1 MATQTIL
8 STALP
13 HGVRTEQGKT
23 SLHLS
28 AFLSPRLAGADTLA
42 GFPDWLDW
50 PAAGIEFDVSIG
62 GTVVRA
68 EKLPQDLRSD
78 LWKKLFGG
86 GAAVGAATAPPMPP
100 EQTFVRSYPVRN
112 VRNFVRDQYALM
124 AANNPTDHPTIV
136 DYVGRPGGLAAKRVS
151 GNRCGTGY
159 RLHDTWLYPE
169 TKAAVTRELAQYF
182 FAAKYIDR
190 DDPRLDEIRDRHY
203 LSDQQ
208 LDFLLSE
215 HFHGRTPEA
224 RPDPGASRVAN
235 PFRAA
240 VVPEPPN
247 FHSVVGSLGQ
257 YPALLR
263 KFGLVR
269 DLRIPLPNPLP
280 AGPVWVTVTPVLTAP
295 RVPTTVTAPRTD
307 CTITATT
314 FTANARTPLLS
325 GGLLQLGGP
334 DFDVTEVDPDSA
346 AVKLLG
352 FGESVARLDPYG
364 GIDGQPA
371 SDAPDTAAP
380 PALQSNGFSITETGR
395 AKRIWAAVGQVGEL
409 AGGTAASAE
418 DLTRGL
424 RIDVWDDV
432 SKNWHSLCRRQGT
445 YTVAG
450 TAISAGDEGVVT
462 TAHTTQPGDPT
473 QTLFLHESLA
483 RWSGYSLVA
492 PRPGKAVADDGALVA
507 GDGTEPDPAFPLGVK
522 FKAEPGSLPRLR
534 FGRSYRFRAR
544 TADLAG
550 NGPALGDVAGDAGAT
565 APVKYTRFEPVVS
578 PHLLFRKPRTEGE
591 SVERMV
597 IRSNFDTAAT
607 ADCQRHLAPVR
618 IAELLAEQH
627 GLFDLPATLLT
638 PPMLNKPAYGRIKQ
652 KDTGSFDQG
661 GTPDPGAYGIPY
673 YDVDQLALPYLP
685 DVLSRGA
692 AFTGL
697 PGTADGEVV
706 TGDFDPVP
714 LLGSWPDYRPFR
726 LRVVEG
732 TGKPKFDALFRV
744 LTVQVPKGRTFD
756 VGYSSIL
763 ADADVDLLGPW
774 KWLTDAVA
782 AGTVTLP
789 AGTTLASLRA
799 LARQGRLW
807 QLTPFRTLTL
817 VHAIKQPLTPP
828 ALVKPL
834 AVRRPGETSA
844 RIIDRLGFDRPST
857 SRVDLQA
864 AWTEQVDSPA
874 LPAPVPQASSAA
886 AFGVVAHPADPVGQ
900 VLPVDE
906 RHEFHDT
913 KYRRVTY
920 TPIGT
925 SRFAEYFLQR
935 ATVKPG
941 SSAVVVNKGGIV
953 PASDVVRTGSITYVR
968 GADYTVDYVQGTV
981 TWLASPAPASVEVA
995 YVPPPI
1001 TRAGAALT
1009 VDVPSSARPSAPDI
1023 AYVVPTFGWTT
1034 ETTASQVTSTRR
1046 GNGLRVFL
1054 NRPWYSSGDGEQLGV
1069 LLADGPSVPADL
1081 NRYVTDWAQDP
1092 AWKSAAF
1099 TRPPQLGD
1107 FPLAVHPR
1115 ADLKLVEGAVSRVA
1129 VAPHDVVYDAE
1140 RKLWFCDIT
1149 FAAPQPSPYTPFV
1162 RLALARYQP
1171 VSVPDVELSA
1181 VVQAQFAQLS
1191 PDRIATAVFTSPTA
1205 VRLTVTGTMPAPAT
1219 ELSAQLQV
1227 ADPAL
1232 SGNVAWQASGSP
1244 VALTASSTG
1253 WTGTVTLPAARGSRP
1268 FRLVLTESE
1277 RPDQGGARL
1286 VYADALT
1293 F

>member
-13 HGVRTEQGKT
+13 NGVRTEQGKT
-23 SLHLS
+23 FLYLS
-28 AFLSPRLAGADTLA
+28 AFLSPRLTGADTLSA
-42 GFPDWLDW
+42 FPDWLDW
-50 PAAGIEFDVSIG
+50 PAAAVEFDVSLG
-62 GTVVRA
+62 GAVTRA

-78 LWKKLFGG
+78 LWKKLFAGTS
-86 GAAVGAATAPPMPP
+86 AVGAATAPPMPP
-100 EQTFVRSYPVRN
+100 AKTFVRSYPVRN

-124 AANNPTDHPTIV
+124 AANNPTTHPTIT
-136 DYVGRPGGLAAKRVS
+136 DYLGAPQQGVRVS
-151 GNRCGTGY
+151 GNRCGPRSRY
-159 RLHDTWLYPE
+159 RLHDTWISPS
-169 TKAAVTRELAQYF
+169 TKAAVTGDLALYF
-182 FAAKYIDR
+182 FYAKFIDR
-190 DDPRLDEIRDRHY
+190 DDPALRQIRDSHG

-215 HFHGRTPEA
+215 HFHGRPAAA
-224 RPDPGASRVAN
+224 RPHVVNFAGDA
-235 PFRAA
+235 FRAA
-240 VVPEPPN
+240 AVPEPPN

-269 DLRIPLPNPLP
+269 DLRIPLPDPLP
-280 AGPVWVTVTPVLTAP
+280 SGPTWVTVTPVRPGTQ
-295 RVPTTVTAPRTD
+295 VTAQRTD
-307 CTITATT
+307 CTVTATT
-314 FTANARTPLLS
+314 FTANARTPLLA

-352 FGESVARLDPYG
+352 FGESVARLDPFG
-364 GIDGQPA
+364 GVGRPS

-395 AKRIWAAVGQVGEL
+395 AKRIWGAVDQADKL
-409 AGGTAASAE
+409 ANGASASAE

-424 RIDVWDDV
+424 RFDVWDDV
-432 SKNWHSLCRRQGT
+432 TKSWHSLCRRQGT

-450 TAISAGDEGVVT
+450 TAVTAADEGVVT
-462 TAHTTQPGDPT
+462 TAHTTQPDDPT
-473 QTLFLHESLA
+473 QTVFLHESLA

-522 FKAEPGSLPRLR
+522 FKAVPGSLPRLR

-550 NGPALGDVAGDAGAT
+550 NGPALADVPGDAGAT
-565 APVKYTRFEPVVS
+565 APQKYTRFEPVVS
-578 PHLLFRKPRTEGE
+578 PHVLFRKPRTEGE
-591 SVERMV
+591 SAERLV

-638 PPMLNKPAYGRIKQ
+638 PPVMNKLAYGRIKQ

-661 GTPDPGAYGIPY
+661 GTPDSGGYGIPY
-673 YDVDQLALPYLP
+673 YDTDQLTLPYLP

-692 AFTGL
+692 AFAGL

-714 LLGSWPDYRPFR
+714 LLGTWPDYRPFR
-726 LRVVEG
+726 LRMVEG
-732 TGKPKFDALFRV
+732 TGKPKFDPLFRV
-744 LTVQVPKGRTFD
+744 LTVQVPKGRTFE
-756 VGYSSIL
+756 VNYSSVL
-763 ADADVDLLGPW
+763 ADADIDLLGPW
-774 KWLTDAVA
+774 KWLADAVA

-789 AGTTLASLRA
+789 AGTTLDSLRA

-817 VHAIKQPLTPP
+817 VHAIKQPLTTP
-828 ALVKPL
+828 ALGKPV
-834 AVRRPGETSA
+834 AVRKPGETSA
-844 RIIDRLGFDRPST
+844 RIVDRLTFDRPST
-857 SRVDLQA
+857 SRIDLQA
-864 AWTEQVDSPA
+864 AWSEQIDDVT
-874 LPAPVPQASSAA
+874 LPAPAPRAGAAA
-886 AFGVVAHPADPVGQ
+886 AFGVVAQPDDPAGP
-900 VLPVDE
+900 VLPLDE

-913 KYRRVTY
+913 KYRSVRY

-935 ATVKPG
+935 ATVKPA
-941 SSAVVVNKGGIV
+941 SSPIVVDRGGIV
-953 PASDVVRTGSITYVR
+953 PASDVVRANATTYVR
-968 GADYTVDYVQGTV
+968 GTDYDVDYGQGTI
-981 TWLASPAPASVEVA
+981 TWRAAPAPASVEVA

-1009 VDVPSSARPSAPDI
+1009 IDVPSTARPAVPDV

-1054 NRPWYSSGDGEQLGV
+1054 NRPWFSSGDGEQLGV
-1069 LLADGPSVPADL
+1069 LLADGPAVPADL
-1081 NRYVTDWAQDP
+1081 TRYVTDWAQDP
-1092 AWKSAAF
+1092 AWRSAAF
-1099 TRPPQLGD
+1099 TRPPQVGD

-1115 ADLKLVEGAVSRVA
+1115 SGLKLVEGVASPVA
-1129 VAPHDVVYDAE
+1129 VAPHDVGYDAE

-1191 PDRIATAVFTSPTA
+1191 ADRVATAVFASPTS
-1205 VRLTVTGTMPAPAT
+1205 VRLTVTGPMPAPAT

-1232 SGNVAWQASGSP
+1232 SGNVAWQATGAP
-1244 VALTASSTG
+1244 VVLTASATG
-1253 WTGTVTLPAARGSRP
+1253 WTGTVALPAPRGSRP
-1268 FRLVLTESE
+1268 FRLVLTEAEQPS
-1277 RPDQGGARL
+1277 QGGARL
-1286 VYADALT
+1286 AYADALT

>member
-1 MATQTIL
+1 MATQTVL

-13 HGVRTEQGKT
+13 NGVRTEQGRT
-23 SLHLS
+23 FLHLS
-28 AFLSPRLAGADTLA
+28 AFLSPRLTGADTLA
-42 GFPDWLDW
+42 AFPAWLDW
-50 PAAGIEFDVSIG
+50 PAAAVEFDVSLG
-62 GTVVRA
+62 GTVTRA

-78 LWKKLFGG
+78 LWKKLFAGS
-86 GAAVGAATAPPMPP
+86 APVGSATAPAMRPGL
-100 EQTFVRSYPVRN
+100 TFVRSYPVRN
-112 VRNFVRDQYALM
+112 VRNFVREQYALM
-124 AANNPTDHPTIV
+124 AANNPTTHPTLT
-136 DYVGRPGGLAAKRVS
+136 DYLGRPQQGLRAS
-151 GNRCGTGY
+151 GNRCGPRY
-159 RLHDTWLYPE
+159 RLHDTWISPA
-169 TKAAVTRELAQYF
+169 TKAAVAEDLALYF
-182 FAAKYIDR
+182 FYAKFIDR
-190 DDPRLDEIRDRHY
+190 DDPELEKLRTSHG
-203 LSDQQ
+203 LSPQQ

-215 HFHGRTPEA
+215 HFHGRGVVPHPVDFA
-224 RPDPGASRVAN
+224 GGA
-235 PFRAA
+235 PQFRAA
-240 VVPEPPN
+240 AAPEPPN

-269 DLRIPLPNPLP
+269 DLRIPLPDPLP
-280 AGPVWVTVTPVLTAP
+280 SGPTWVSVTPVLPGLTA
-295 RVPTTVTAPRTD
+295 TAQQTACTVTATAF
-307 CTITATT
+307 TAT
-314 FTANARTPLLS
+314 ARTTRLS
-325 GGLLQLGGP
+325 GGLLQLTGP

-364 GIDGQPA
+364 GIGKPA

-380 PALQSNGFSITETGR
+380 PALQSNGFSIVETGR
-395 AKRIWAAVGQVGEL
+395 AKRIWGSVDQAAKL
-409 AGGTAASAE
+409 AQGATAAAE
-418 DLTRGL
+418 DLVRGL

-432 SKNWHSLCRRQGT
+432 SQSWHSLCRRQGT

-450 TAISAGDEGVVT
+450 TTLAVADEGVVT
-462 TAHTTQPGDPT
+462 TAHTTQRDDPS
-473 QTLFLHESLA
+473 QTLYLHESLA

-492 PRPGKAVADDGALVA
+492 PRPGKAVADDGTLVA

-522 FKAEPGSLPRLR
+522 FTAQPGSLPRLR
-534 FGRSYRFRAR
+534 FGRTYRFRAR

-550 NGPALGDVAGDAGAT
+550 NGPALGDVTGDAGAT

-578 PHLLFRKPRTEGE
+578 PHVLFRKPRTEGE
-591 SVERMV
+591 SAERLV

-607 ADCQRHLAPVR
+607 GDCQRHLAPVR

-638 PPMLNKPAYGRIKQ
+638 PPMMNKLAYARIKQ

-661 GTPDPGAYGIPY
+661 GTPDSGGYGIPY
-673 YDVDQLALPYLP
+673 YDTDQLTLPYLP

-692 AFTGL
+692 AFAGL

-714 LLGSWPDYRPFR
+714 LLGNWPDYRPFR
-726 LRVVEG
+726 LRMVEG
-732 TGKPKFDALFRV
+732 TGKPKFDPLFRV
-744 LTVQVPKGRTFD
+744 LTVQVPKGRTFE
-756 VGYSSIL
+756 VNYSSIL
-763 ADADVDLLGPW
+763 ADADIDLLGLW

-789 AGTTLASLRA
+789 SGTTLESLRA

-828 ALVKPL
+828 ALGKPV
-834 AVRRPGETSA
+834 AVRKPGETSA
-844 RIIDRLGFDRPST
+844 RIVDRLSFDRPST
-857 SRVDLQA
+857 GRVDVQA
-864 AWTEQVDSPA
+864 AWTEQVDDVT
-874 LPAPVPQASSAA
+874 LPAPAPKAGAAA
-886 AFGVVAHPADPVGQ
+886 AFGVVTRPDDPAGP
-900 VLPVDE
+900 VLPLDE

-913 KYRRVTY
+913 RYRRVTY

-935 ATVKPG
+935 ATVRPG
-941 SSAVVVNKGGIV
+941 PAPVVVAKGGIV
-953 PASDVVRTGSITYVR
+953 PASDVVRDGGTTYVR
-968 GADYTVDYVQGTV
+968 GTDYGVDYAGGTI
-981 TWLASPAPASVEVA
+981 TWLASPVPASVEVA

-1009 VDVPSSARPSAPDI
+1009 IDVPSTARPAAPDI

-1034 ETTASQVTSTRR
+1034 ETTAAQVTSTRR

-1054 NRPWYSSGDGEQLGV
+1054 HRPWYSSGDGEQLGV
-1069 LLADGPSVPADL
+1069 LLADGPSVAANL
-1081 NRYVTDWAQDP
+1081 ARYVTDWAQDP
-1092 AWKSAAF
+1092 AWRSAAF
-1099 TRPPQLGD
+1099 TRPPQVGD

-1115 ADLKLVEGAVSRVA
+1115 SGLKLVEDPASPVA

-1191 PDRIATAVFTSPTA
+1191 PDRVATAVFASPTS
-1205 VRLTVTGTMPAPAT
+1205 VRLTVTGPMPAPAT

-1232 SGNVAWQASGSP
+1232 SGNVAWQASGAP
-1244 VALTASSTG
+1244 VVLTASATG
-1253 WTGTVTLPAARGSRP
+1253 WAGTVPLPAARGSRP
-1268 FRLVLTESE
+1268 FRVVLTESE
-1277 RPDQGGARL
+1277 LPSQGGKRL
-1286 VYADALT
+1286 AYADALT

>member
-13 HGVRTEQGKT
+13 DGVRTESGRAY
-23 SLHLS
+23 LHLS
-28 AFLSPRLAGADTLA
+28 AFLSPRLTGADTLA
-42 GFPDWLDW
+42 AFPGWLDW
-50 PAAGIEFDVSIG
+50 PAAAVEFDVSLG
-62 GTVVRA
+62 GKVVRA
-68 EKLPQDLRSD
+68 EKLPQELRSD
-78 LWKKLFGG
+78 LWKKLFTGG
-86 GAAVGAATAPPMPP
+86 SRLGTATAPPMPP
-100 EQTFVRSYPVRN
+100 QRTFVRSYPVRN
-112 VRNFVRDQYALM
+112 VRNFVRDQYSLM
-124 AANNPTDHPTIV
+124 AANNPTTHPTIT
-136 DYVGRPGGLAAKRVS
+136 DYVGVPEGRLRTS
-151 GNRCGTGY
+151 GNRCGPRSRY
-159 RLHDTWLYPE
+159 RLHDTWISPE
-169 TKAAVTRELAQYF
+169 TKAAVTSELALLF
-182 FAAKYIDR
+182 FYNKYLDR
-190 DDPRLDEIRDRHY
+190 DALDGIAREHG
-203 LSDQQ
+203 LSGQQ

-215 HFHGRTPEA
+215 HFHA
-224 RPDPGASRVAN
+224 RPAAARPHPVNFAGDAN
-235 PFRAA
+235 AFRAA
-240 VVPEPPN
+240 AEPEPPN
-247 FHSVVGSLGQ
+247 FHSVIGSLGQ

-269 DLRIPLPNPLP
+269 DLRVPLPDPLP
-280 AGPVWVTVTPVLTAP
+280 SGPTWVTVTPVRPGTQ
-295 RVPTTVTAPRTD
+295 VTAQRTD

-314 FTANARTPLLS
+314 FAANARTPLLS
-325 GGLLQLGGP
+325 GGLLQLGGE

-364 GIDGQPA
+364 GIGGPPA
-371 SDAPDTAAP
+371 ADAPDTAAP
-380 PALQSNGFSITETGR
+380 PALQSNGFSLTETRR
-395 AKRIWAAVGQVGEL
+395 AKRIWESVDQAEKL
-409 AGGTAASAE
+409 AGGASAAAE

-432 SKNWHSLCRRQGT
+432 SQKWHSLCRRLGT

-450 TAISAGDEGVVT
+450 TAVSATDEGVVT
-462 TAHTTQPGDPT
+462 TAHTTQPDDPT

-492 PRPGKAVADDGALVA
+492 PRPGKAVADDGTLVA

-522 FKAEPGSLPRLR
+522 FTAKPGSLPRLR
-534 FGRSYRFRAR
+534 FGRTYRFRAR

-550 NGPALGDVAGDAGAT
+550 NGPGLDDVTGDAGAT

-591 SVERMV
+591 SAERMV

-638 PPMLNKPAYGRIKQ
+638 PPMMNKPAYGKIKQ

-661 GTPDPGAYGIPY
+661 GTPDSGAYGIPY
-673 YDVDQLALPYLP
+673 YDTDQLTLPYLP

-692 AFTGL
+692 AFAGL

-714 LLGSWPDYRPFR
+714 LLGNWPDYRPFR
-726 LRVVEG
+726 LRIVEG
-732 TGKPKFDALFRV
+732 TGKPKFDPLFRV

-756 VGYSSIL
+756 VSYSSVL
-763 ADADVDLLGPW
+763 ADADIDLLGPW

-789 AGTTLASLRA
+789 SGTTLASLRA

-828 ALVKPL
+828 ALVKPV
-834 AVRRPGETSA
+834 AVRLPGETSA
-844 RIIDRLGFDRPST
+844 RIIDKLGFDRPST
-857 SRVDLQA
+857 SRVDLRA
-864 AWTEQVDSPA
+864 AWTEKVDDPA
-874 LPAPVPQASSAA
+874 LPAPVPRAGSAA
-886 AFGVVAHPADPVGQ
+886 AFGVVARPDDPAGA

-935 ATVKPG
+935 KTVTPG
-941 SSAVVVNKGGIV
+941 ASPVAVDKAGIV
-953 PASDVVRTGSITYVR
+953 PASDVVRAGQTTYVR
-968 GADYTVDYVQGTV
+968 DTDYTVDYVRGSI
-981 TWLASPAPASVEVA
+981 TWRGSAPASVEVA

-1001 TRAGAALT
+1001 TRAGAALA

-1034 ETTASQVTSTRR
+1034 ETTATQVTSTRR

-1069 LLADGPSVPADL
+1069 LLADGPAVPADL
-1081 NRYVTDWAQDP
+1081 TRYVTDWAQDP
-1092 AWKSAAF
+1092 AWKSATF
-1099 TRPPQLGD
+1099 TRPPQVGD

-1115 ADLKLVEGAVSRVA
+1115 SNLKLAEGAASRVA

-1140 RKLWFCDIT
+1140 RRLWFCDIT

-1171 VSVPDVELSA
+1171 ISVPDVELSA

-1191 PDRIATAVFTSPTA
+1191 PDRVATAVFATPTS
-1205 VRLTVTGTMPAPAT
+1205 VRLTVTGPAYAPVSG
-1219 ELSAQLQV
+1219 SAAEVSARLQV
-1227 ADPAL
+1227 ADPGL
-1232 SGNVAWQASGSP
+1232 SGNVAWQAIGDP
-1244 VALTASSTG
+1244 VVLTATGTG
-1253 WTGTVTLPAARGSRP
+1253 WTGTVPLPAARGTRP

-1277 RPDQGGARL
+1277 QPNQGGERL